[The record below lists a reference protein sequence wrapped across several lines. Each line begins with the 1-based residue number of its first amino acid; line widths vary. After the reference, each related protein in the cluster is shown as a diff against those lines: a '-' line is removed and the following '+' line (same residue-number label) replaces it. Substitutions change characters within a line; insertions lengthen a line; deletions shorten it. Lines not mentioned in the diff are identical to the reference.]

1 MTDLLDTDA
10 VNAFKNAIRDV
21 TDTFHKHPVILE
33 QEGGNK
39 DLLAGVKVITG
50 ELKEREGG
58 QEISEGYAVMFNRE
72 YLAEKGL
79 VDGNDK
85 LLILYDDTIKID
97 EKRYHIIKLHETG
110 IFRENTLMVVI
121 EVAR

>member
-1 MTDLLDTDA
+1 MADLLDAEA
-10 VNAFKNAIRDV
+10 VEEFKDAIRDV

-39 DLLAGVKVITG
+39 DLLAGLTVITD

-58 QEISEGYAVMFNRE
+58 QEISEGYAVRFNRE
-72 YLAEKGL
+72 YLAEKDL
-79 VDGNDK
+79 VDGNGK
-85 LLILYDDTIKID
+85 LLIIYDDTFKID

-110 IFRENTLMVVI
+110 IFREDTLMVVI